1 MEFDAVAFFDKDV
14 AVGGNFK
21 FNRDPFVG
29 SSVAEPARLSVR
41 VTGKGVVI
49 EARDWSRGD

>member
-1 MEFDAVAFFDKDV
+1 LEFDAVAFFDKDV